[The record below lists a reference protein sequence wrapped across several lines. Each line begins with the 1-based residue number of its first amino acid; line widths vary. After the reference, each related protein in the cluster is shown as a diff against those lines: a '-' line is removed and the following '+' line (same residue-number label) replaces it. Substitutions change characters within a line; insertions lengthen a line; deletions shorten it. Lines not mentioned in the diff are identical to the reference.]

1 MKESLKNKIVS
12 DFRCWIAENR
22 QGMTES
28 EARKIADAL
37 GAIAVEAAYANSEGH
52 AAAYADAVRELES
65 HRRRFREHVDSM
77 QRVSKA
83 LLDFFKKEG
92 MVSLER
98 DFKTNR
104 TRLKPRSRVMVGILE
119 YLNTLDGFVTEF
131 YRDVYK
137 IDEKNNPDR
146 AQITLF

>member
-1 MKESLKNKIVS
+1 MKESLRKKIVS
-12 DFRCWIAENR
+12 DFRDWILENR
-22 QGMTES
+22 PTLTEA

-52 AAAYADAVRELES
+52 AAAYADAVKELEA

-83 LLDFFKKEG
+83 LLEFFKKEG
-92 MVSLER
+92 MVTFER

-104 TRLKPRSRVMVGILE
+104 TKLKPRSRVMVGILE
-119 YLNTLDGFVTEF
+119 YLNTLDNFITEF